1 LSALRRCAAEPVWAA
16 RYSGEVEVWLD
27 LIGYTG
33 DMAAEAEA
41 LRNQAIGVLA
51 TAGKWREAGRVLS
64 RVDSPD
70 PQMAGT
76 ILENVGR
83 RLEAAE
89 EFERAGLPG
98 DALRNWRE
106 SGKLNRSVRLAEG
119 EEKADL
125 QWVVELENLV
135 SRRPVRLEARLNDT
149 EKKSLN
155 KTLQSA
161 RTPLRRR
168 PRSRGQE
175 GLF

>member
-1 LSALRRCAAEPVWAA
+1 
-16 RYSGEVEVWLD
+16 
-27 LIGYTG
+27 
-33 DMAAEAEA
+33 
-41 LRNQAIGVLA
+41 
-51 TAGKWREAGRVLS
+51 
-64 RVDSPD
+64 
-70 PQMAGT
+70 MAGT

-125 QWVVELENLV
+125 QWVVELEDLV
-135 SRRPVRLEARLNDT
+135 ARRPVRLEARLNDT

-168 PRSRGQE
+168 SRSGQQDR
-175 GLF
+175 LF